1 MTIHEAA
8 EKLFTEC
15 FPASS
20 KKECAFR
27 MIAENAYAWDSGL
40 LHWECVQV
48 GVLAVM
54 HSYFNPDRSE
64 PALRRAYRMDADS
77 LTEIPPEKLARLLPG
92 SAPAVEQDPVQP
104 DSETETL
111 RALRTEKEAETKAL
125 QAQRWKEWE
134 KKRKEEA
141 SAVMLQQIIESD
153 EIMLLPKDVAEVLG
167 CKPDSINAQA
177 QNDPNKL
184 GFPVCVMGTRV
195 TIPRQGFLHWLQYG
209 NAPARGK

>member
-15 FPASS
+15 FPEPT

-40 LHWECVQV
+40 LHWECVQI
-48 GVLAVM
+48 GVMAVM

-92 SAPAVEQDPVQP
+92 SVPAVEQDPAQP

-134 KKRKEEA
+134 KKRKEEVREYHREYER
-141 SAVMLQQIIESD
+141 SEKTKEKRRKYREKHRE
-153 EIMLLPKDVAEVLG
+153 EIREKNRRYYEANREKYREYQRMRYRQKKAEKAG
-167 CKPDSINAQA
+167 
-177 QNDPNKL
+177 
-184 GFPVCVMGTRV
+184 G
-195 TIPRQGFLHWLQYG
+195 
-209 NAPARGK
+209 

>member
-8 EKLFTEC
+8 EKLFAEC

-27 MIAENAYAWDSGL
+27 MITENAYAWDSGL
-40 LHWECVQV
+40 LHWECVQI

-77 LTEIPPEKLARLLPG
+77 LTEIQPEKLARLLPG
-92 SAPAVEQDPVQP
+92 SAPAVEQAPAQP
-104 DSETETL
+104 DAETETL
-111 RALRTEKEAETKAL
+111 RALRAEKEAETKAL

-141 SAVMLQQIIESD
+141 REYHRKYDRSEKAKEKQRKYREEHRE
-153 EIMLLPKDVAEVLG
+153 EIREKNRRYREANREKYREYHRMRYRQKKAEKAG
-167 CKPDSINAQA
+167 
-177 QNDPNKL
+177 
-184 GFPVCVMGTRV
+184 G
-195 TIPRQGFLHWLQYG
+195 
-209 NAPARGK
+209 

>member
-15 FPASS
+15 FPEPT

-40 LHWECVQV
+40 LHWECVQI

-54 HSYFNPDRSE
+54 HSYFNPGRSE

-92 SAPAVEQDPVQP
+92 SVPAVEQDPAQP
-104 DSETETL
+104 GSETETL
-111 RALRTEKEAETKAL
+111 RALRTEKEAETKTL

-134 KKRKEEA
+134 KKRKEEVREYHREYERSEKA
-141 SAVMLQQIIESD
+141 KEKRRKYREEHRK
-153 EIMLLPKDVAEVLG
+153 EIREKNRRYREANREKYREYQRMRYRQKKAEKAG
-167 CKPDSINAQA
+167 
-177 QNDPNKL
+177 
-184 GFPVCVMGTRV
+184 G
-195 TIPRQGFLHWLQYG
+195 
-209 NAPARGK
+209 